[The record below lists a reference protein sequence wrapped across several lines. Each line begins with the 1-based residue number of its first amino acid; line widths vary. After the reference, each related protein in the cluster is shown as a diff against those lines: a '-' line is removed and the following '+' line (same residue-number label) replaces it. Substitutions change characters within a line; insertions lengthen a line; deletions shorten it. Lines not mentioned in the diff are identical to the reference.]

1 VFGNFSAGC
10 GGIFWLQL
18 PHATPACKLVGPS
31 KCTVLIQKV
40 LLLDWLGVTVTTV
53 FVAGVVALLL
63 ALCAN
68 TVCDV
73 WLCIPRIIA
82 ADMITTTVAAA
93 AIIIEGLVVF
103 LLSFN
108 LFG

>member
-1 VFGNFSAGC
+1 M
-10 GGIFWLQL
+10 LRQL
-18 PHATPACKLVGPS
+18 LSLLIHQSVQ
-31 KCTVLIQKV
+31 VLIQKV

-53 FVAGVVALLL
+53 FVAGVVVALLL

-68 TVCDV
+68 TVCNV

-82 ADMITTTVAAA
+82 ADMITNTVVAA

-103 LLSFN
+103 LLPFN
-108 LFG
+108 LFA

>member
-1 VFGNFSAGC
+1 
-10 GGIFWLQL
+10 L
-18 PHATPACKLVGPS
+18 LV
-31 KCTVLIQKV
+31 
-40 LLLDWLGVTVTTV
+40 DWLGVTVTTV

-82 ADMITTTVAAA
+82 ADMITTTVVAA
-93 AIIIEGLVVF
+93 AIMIEVKVLLFFFVIIQF
-103 LLSFN
+103 FT
-108 LFG
+108 